1 MHSHTTTADMFGD
14 GGSAGTSYRGWII
27 FAGIA
32 MLLTGT
38 AAVIYNVTATFA
50 SVIAFGWLLLLAG
63 ATQIVHAFQVRSW
76 SGFFLYLLDGI
87 IRAAVGTMLVIYPG
101 IGAEALTLVL
111 SLYFIVGGLFKTFAS
126 IALQFPSW
134 GWSVAS
140 GLVSVALGVM
150 LVMQWPIASLWF
162 IGFAVGLDL
171 MLYGWA
177 LLMFASAVNKLSPS
191 YS

>member
-1 MHSHTTTADMFGD
+1 MTTHTMTADMFG
-14 GGSAGTSYRGWII
+14 GGDSAKSYRGWII

-50 SVIAFGWLLLLAG
+50 SVIAFGWLLLLVG